1 MSKNSTSAETRRSKP
16 LSPDVMEVLH
26 MLTALESQPKRPQG
40 QSSGE

>member
-1 MSKNSTSAETRRSKP
+1 MNKNNTSTETRQAKP

-26 MLTALESQPKRPQG
+26 MLSVLENQPKRPQG

>member
-1 MSKNSTSAETRRSKP
+1 MSKTTTSTETRRSKP

-26 MLTALESQPKRPQG
+26 MLSALESQPKRPQG

>member
-1 MSKNSTSAETRRSKP
+1 MNKNNTSTETRRAKP

-26 MLTALESQPKRPQG
+26 MLSALESQPKRPQG